1 MGLPSEI
8 HSPAGGVVT
17 LHTPLHDSYARIIRQ
32 AIVDTC
38 VHAGMSEFKT
48 AQMEMAADE
57 ASSIIFEARAA
68 GAQGAGD
75 TGNLTLRLY
84 QENKQVV
91 VEIYHRG
98 DPIEVGAAADPETWY
113 GEEDPAAS
121 GLFVIQQSVDELSYT
136 PGTPWGHCLRMAKT
150 I

>member
-8 HSPAGGVVT
+8 HSPSGGVVI
-17 LHTPLHDSYARIIRQ
+17 LHTPLHGSYARIIRQ

-57 ASSIIFEARAA
+57 ASSIIYAARAA
-68 GAQGAGD
+68 SSQGAGGQ
-75 TGNLTLRLY
+75 GNLTLRLY
-84 QENKQVV
+84 QEDKQVV
-91 VEIYHRG
+91 VEIFHGG
-98 DPIEVGAAADPETWY
+98 DPIEGGAAADPKTWY
-113 GEEDPAAS
+113 GEEDPAAA
-121 GLFVIQQSVDELSYT
+121 GLFVIQQSVDELSYRI
-136 PGTPWGHCLRMAKT
+136 GTPLGHCLRMIKK